1 ATGGPTMLATELLF
15 VYVYCLI
22 DDAMKAGVLVIPRH
36 PGPVPAC
43 TDAEL
48 LTIAVI
54 RRLLGRRS
62 ENGFLAEIRRDWPGL
77 FPQLPDQPQVNRRT
91 RWLWGASGQLR
102 AGWAAAVPPDPVQ
115 QIDTSA
121 LPVKHPSR
129 VRGPDGWT
137 GPGNDL
143 AARFG
148 RDGAH
153 AGWFY
158 GFRLAIRTDLG
169 RRIVRAWS
177 IVPAAVDERQIG
189 TDLTCGGAAMIGAL
203 LLDRGFTGRRFAAE
217 MASAQIE
224 VLIPPTRAQRK
235 TMPKSLQRL
244 IARLRNRVE
253 TSFKEITDQMELARH
268 GAHTFEGLLTR
279 TAATLAAHTLLLTQL
294 ADMT

>member
-1 ATGGPTMLATELLF
+1 LGPAP
-15 VYVYCLI
+15 
-22 DDAMKAGVLVIPRH
+22 D
-36 PGPVPAC
+36 C

-48 LTIAVI
+48 LCIALA
-54 RRLLGRRS
+54 RHLPGRRS

-77 FPQLPDQPQVNRRT
+77 FPHLPDQPEVNRRT
-91 RWLWGASGQLR
+91 RWLWGAFEQLR
-102 AGWAAAVPPDPVQ
+102 AGWAAAVPADPVQ

-153 AGWFY
+153 AEWFY

-169 RRIVRAWS
+169 RRIIRAWS

-189 TDLTCGGAAMIGAL
+189 ADLVAGDAASIGAL
-203 LLDRGFTGRRFAAE
+203 LLDKGFTGRRFAAE
-217 MASAQIE
+217 MAGAGIE
-224 VLIPPTRAQRK
+224 VIIPPTRDQRK
-235 TMPKSLQRL
+235 AMPKNLQRL

-279 TAATLAAHTLLLTQL
+279 TVATLAAHTLLLTL
-294 ADMT
+294 PAEAI